1 MKIYYLFAALP
12 LIAAACSHS
21 GGVSATPDNY
31 TEYVDMKIGTGGH
44 GHVFVGANVPF
55 GMVQLGPTSIPQ
67 SWDWVSGYH
76 DSDSTVIGFSHTH
89 FSGTGIGDLFD
100 ITVMPVTGGDLTYA
114 RGTAE
119 DAASGL
125 WSYADRSKEVVRPG
139 YYSVPLTRYG
149 INAELT
155 ATNRVGLHRYTFPAS
170 DSAAI
175 VIDLQ
180 NGGCWDKTTETMM
193 EALNDSTV
201 IGYRFSKGW
210 APDQKVYFV
219 ARTSKPFSS
228 MELKG
233 DNNMYGRLNFAT
245 APDEQVMLKVALSP
259 VSVEGAM
266 DNLEAELPGWDFEAT
281 RTAAGNAWNSEL
293 ARVRV
298 ATTDSIER
306 TKFYTSLF
314 HTMIAPSVYQD
325 ADGKYYGADG
335 KIHQADGHTN
345 YTTFSLWDTYR
356 AAMPLMGIINPEKS
370 ADMVNTMLDIC
381 DQQGRLPVWHF
392 WGNETDCMVGNPGI
406 ITVADAIVKN
416 QPGLDRDRAYKALL
430 VTVADTARGGKLR
443 EQYGFIPSDLMNESV
458 AYDMEYAIADAAIAR
473 AAEAMGDTANM
484 RRFTERSHSYRNYFD
499 SSTGFIRGRMSDGSW
514 RTPFD
519 PRSSNHRAD
528 DYCEGNAWQYTWLV
542 PQDLEGLEQL
552 FGSREAT
559 VARLD
564 SLFTTD
570 SELTGE
576 LVSSDIS
583 GLIGQY
589 AHGNEPSH
597 HVIYFYTMLGEPDKA
612 ADRVRQVIDEMYL
625 AEPNGLSG
633 NEDVGQMSAWYIL
646 SALGFYQVEPASGRY
661 WFGSPLFDSVDIDV
675 PGGTFTVKTVNN
687 SKDNKY
693 IRSVKLNGKSYNKPY
708 IMHSDIM
715 NGGVLEF
722 TMGPAE

>member
-12 LIAAACSHS
+12 LAVAACSPQ
-21 GGVSATPDNY
+21 GGAPAPEADY
-31 TEYVDMKIGTGGH
+31 TGYVDVKIGTGGH

-55 GMVQLGPTSIPQ
+55 GLVQLGPTSIPQ
-67 SWDWVSGYH
+67 EWDWVSGYH

-100 ITVMPVTGGDLTYA
+100 VSVMPVVGSDLTYA
-114 RGTAE
+114 RGKE
-119 DAASGL
+119 DDPQSGL
-125 WSYADRSKEVVRPG
+125 WSYADRSREVARPG

-149 INAELT
+149 ITAELT
-155 ATNRVGLHRYTFPAS
+155 ATNRVGFHRYTFPAS

-180 NGGCWDKTTETMM
+180 NGGCWDRTTAASMKE
-193 EALNDSTV
+193 LNDSTV
-201 IGYRFSKGW
+201 VGYRFSKGW
-210 APDQKVYFV
+210 APDQKVYFA

-228 MELKG
+228 LELKG
-233 DNNMYGRLNFAT
+233 QDDMYGRLNFAT
-245 APDEQVMLKVALSP
+245 TAGEQIMLKVALSP
-259 VSVEGAM
+259 VSEEGALA
-266 DNLEAELPGWDFEAT
+266 NLDAELPGWNFEAT
-281 RTAAGNAWNSEL
+281 EADAKAAWNSEL
-293 ARVRV
+293 ARVRIE
-298 ATTDSIER
+298 TPDSVER
-306 TKFYTSLF
+306 TKFYTSLY
-314 HTMIAPSVYQD
+314 HTMIAPSTYQD
-325 ADGKYYGADG
+325 ADGTYYGADG
-335 KIHQADGHTN
+335 KIHQGDGHTN
-345 YTTFSLWDTYR
+345 YTTYSLWDTYR
-356 AAMPLMGIINPEKS
+356 AAMPLMSIINPDRN
-370 ADMVNTMLDIC
+370 ADMINTMLNIC

-392 WGNETDCMVGNPGI
+392 WGNETNCMVGNPGI
-406 ITVADAIVKN
+406 IPVADAIVKN
-416 QPGLDRDRAYKALL
+416 QPGIDRERAYKALL
-430 VTVADTARGGKLR
+430 VTAADTARGGGLR
-443 EQYGFIPSDLMNESV
+443 EKYGYIPSDLMTESV
-458 AYDMEYAIADAAIAR
+458 AYDMEYAIADGAIAR
-473 AAEAMGDTANM
+473 AAEAMGDIANM

-499 SSTGFIRGRMSDGSW
+499 PTTGFIRGRMADKSW

-542 PQDLEGLEQL
+542 PQDLEGLEQC

-559 VARLD
+559 IARLD

-570 SELTGE
+570 SELTGD

-612 ADRVRQVIDEMYL
+612 ADRVRQVFDEMYL

-661 WFGSPLFDSVDIDV
+661 WFGSPLFDSAEIDV
-675 PGGTFTVKTVNN
+675 PGGKFTVKAIGN

-693 IRSVKLNGKSYNKPY
+693 IRSVKLNGKEYDKPY

-715 NGGVLEF
+715 NGGTLEF
-722 TMGPAE
+722 TMGPAK